1 LKQRRDLYLVAAS
14 LLTWG
19 AGEGLFYIF
28 QPLYLQGLGAD
39 PVLIGTILGVN
50 GFGMALAQ
58 VPAGYLSDRIGRRP
72 LMWFAWIMG
81 VVAAVIMASAQ
92 GLTAFVIGL
101 VLYGLTSAAL
111 APMNSYVAQARG
123 DWSVG
128 RALSF
133 TSAAYN
139 VGATLG
145 PLTGGLIAERFG
157 LRSVYIVASGFFVIS
172 TLILLFIRKQSIE
185 NTDAHEKSPGLLK
198 NPRFVLSL
206 GMILVIMFALYLP
219 QPLTSNFL
227 QNERGLSLAAIGRLG
242 SVQNIGNVIFLLVLG
257 HLPPMTAF
265 MLGQVSLMGFSAL
278 LWKGSG
284 MFSYGLGYLLLGGYR
299 LARSLSSAF
308 VRPVV
313 GDAQVGLAFGFVEAA
328 NNLAYLAA
336 PVLAGLIYDQNPKS
350 VYPLSL
356 IILWVSLCL
365 TFVVNRHRSAIKN
378 HFSEDTSAVVE

>member
-1 LKQRRDLYLVAAS
+1 MAAS

-28 QPLYLQGLGAD
+28 QPLYLQELGAD
-39 PVLIGTILGVN
+39 PVLIGTILGIN

-58 VPAGYLSDRIGRRP
+58 IPAGYLSDRIGRRP
-72 LMWFAWIMG
+72 LMWFTWIMG
-81 VVAAVIMASAQ
+81 VIAAVIMASAQ

-172 TLILLFIRKQSIE
+172 TLILLFIRKQPVE
-185 NTDAHEKSPGLLK
+185 NMEVHEKSPSLLK

-206 GMILVIMFALYLP
+206 GMILMIMFALYLP

-242 SVQNIGNVIFLLVLG
+242 SIQNIGNVIFLLVLG

-265 MLGQVSLMGFSAL
+265 MLGQVALMGFSAL

-299 LARSLSSAF
+299 LSRSLSSAF

-336 PVLAGLIYDQNPKS
+336 PVLAGLIYDRNPES
-350 VYPLSL
+350 VYPVSL
-356 IILWVSLCL
+356 IILLVSLCL

-378 HFSEDTSAVVE
+378 HLSEHSSTMME

>member
-1 LKQRRDLYLVAAS
+1 MAAS

-28 QPLYLQGLGAD
+28 QPLYLQELGAD

-58 VPAGYLSDRIGRRP
+58 IPAGYLSDRIGRRP
-72 LMWFAWIMG
+72 LMWFTWIMG
-81 VVAAVIMASAQ
+81 VVAAVIMALAQ
-92 GLTAFVIGL
+92 DLTVFVIGL

-172 TLILLFIRKQSIE
+172 TLILLFIRKQPVE
-185 NTDAHEKSPGLLK
+185 NTEVHEKSPGLLK

-206 GMILVIMFALYLP
+206 GMILMIMFALYLP

-242 SVQNIGNVIFLLVLG
+242 SIQNIGNVIFLLVLG

-265 MLGQVSLMGFSAL
+265 MLGQVALMGFSTL
-278 LWKGSG
+278 LWKGPG
-284 MFSYGLGYLLLGGYR
+284 MFSYGLGHLLLGGYR

-336 PVLAGLIYDQNPKS
+336 PVLAGLIYDRNPES
-350 VYPLSL
+350 VYPVSL
-356 IILWVSLCL
+356 LILLVSLCL
-365 TFVVNRHRSAIKN
+365 TFVVNRQRAAIKN
-378 HFSEDTSAVVE
+378 HLFEHSSTMME